1 MYLHD
6 DRPICKIL
14 AIDLCSRGFDT
25 WQSYIDVMELLRS
38 LFTLATY
45 TKKDGITTLNVGA
58 VARSA
63 VLQIASSNTPLVM
76 TTLSMDILHVTDI
89 QKRKSLMQML
99 AFLIRKVPDGLENG
113 VAITNPR
120 LLQRPLAIQPNLP
133 RLIEAV
139 VKSLDPNASSNR
151 EATIDAATE
160 ILVHVVQTSA
170 SYWRSLSWD

>member
-14 AIDLCSRGFDT
+14 AIELCSRGFDT

-45 TKKDGITTLNVGA
+45 TKKDGITMLNVGA

-63 VLQIASSNTPLVM
+63 VLQIASTNTPLVM

-99 AFLIRKVPDGLENG
+99 AFLIRKVSDGLENG
-113 VAITNPR
+113 VTVTNPG
-120 LLQRPLAIQPNLP
+120 LSQRPLAIQPNLP

-139 VKSLDPNASSNR
+139 VKSLDPNASNNR

-170 SYWRSLSWD
+170 F